1 MGIDSAG
8 LAKITRYGL
17 AHSLSTGQ
25 GQGLRKPERPMGKLS
40 SVFTDTIEPLATRYL
55 AFNQASSSGFL
66 SNLANILIEP
76 LTAINESLSLMGIP
90 LLKNFTRTNARAQTT
105 AWTIGDLQVKV
116 AAIEANARKIDQTI
130 CEQAVLEVLEF
141 DVIRREF
148 QISQEVVQRFTE
160 QESSTDKASL
170 REEAR

>member
-8 LAKITRYGL
+8 LAKITRHGL

-66 SNLANILIEP
+66 SNLANIFIEP

-90 LLKNFTRTNARAQTT
+90 LFRNLTRTNARAQTT

-116 AAIEANARKIDQTI
+116 AAIEESDKDVEGIIMDYNADGKL
-130 CEQAVLEVLEF
+130 VG
-141 DVIRREF
+141 
-148 QISQEVVQRFTE
+148 TE
-160 QESSTDKASL
+160 ILDASK
-170 REEAR
+170 R